1 MLFLLIPLPLHLKP
15 SEGGLNRTHRGMS
28 CIGEHRQVSGPYLK
42 ISTSERLIIASLEVR
57 ALRGWLQEQRAL
69 SVVVGARVTFGRS
82 LNLF

>member
-1 MLFLLIPLPLHLKP
+1 M
-15 SEGGLNRTHRGMS
+15 
-28 CIGEHRQVSGPYLK
+28 SGPYLK
-42 ISTSERLIIASLEVR
+42 ISTGERLIIASLEVR